1 MENDQRSLYDYSIS
15 TACSCMTSQLRVP
28 FAIDGTGRVV
38 EARTLARDDAG
49 PFVCAACKS
58 PLVARRGDVNVWH
71 FAHKTEGNCE
81 TAFETAVHAMA
92 KQILFDARYFRTPG
106 LICRAYVLPS
116 EKDICLCE
124 ERTVHW
130 EFPGEVE
137 LSLEEIRPDFI
148 VSFGDERLIIEVA
161 VTHFSNK
168 GKKAKLNALQIP
180 AVEVDL
186 SDVPRTITAANLKSR
201 LLDSVDDKSWLYY
214 PGLGEAEEKLRA
226 VRERES
232 EPNEVARRRTARQDK
247 ELDDRN
253 RPSVGSRWF
262 NDWDEDRRLSP
273 AQRRQVEAANRN
285 FLHSPE
291 SRKLAF
297 VTAKLGI
304 DALKW
309 PSLLDVAVMW
319 DDALGVSRRIW
330 QADVFRRF
338 IKGVLAGP
346 HDVHQE
352 LNVGVVTKWL
362 STRYEFP
369 AASDIRVRVAVLA
382 FLSWLVERGYLH
394 RLSESEFVA
403 VRDALPKE
411 CLASPL
417 VDEP

>member
-1 MENDQRSLYDYSIS
+1 MEHDERSYYDYSTS
-15 TACSCMTSQLRVP
+15 TACSTVTSQLRVP
-28 FAIDGTGRVV
+28 FAIAGTGRVV
-38 EARTLARDDAG
+38 EARTLSRDDVG

-92 KQILFDARYFRTPG
+92 KQILFDARHFRTPG
-106 LICRAYVLPS
+106 LICRAFVLPS
-116 EKDICLCE
+116 ERDIHLCD

-137 LSLEEIRPDFI
+137 LSLDDIRPDFI
-148 VSFGDERLIIEVA
+148 VSVGGERLIIEVA

-186 SDVPRTITAANLKSR
+186 SDVPRSVTASDLKSR

-214 PGLGEAEEKLRA
+214 PGLGAAEEKLRE
-226 VRERES
+226 VREQES
-232 EPNEVARRRTARQDK
+232 EASEVARRRPAKRDK
-247 ELDDRN
+247 GLDDTYI
-253 RPSVGSRWF
+253 GSPWF
-262 NDWDEDRRLSP
+262 SDLGEDRRLSP
-273 AQRRQVEAANRN
+273 AQRRKVEAANRN
-285 FLHSPE
+285 FFHSPE

-309 PSLLDVAVMW
+309 PSLLDVPVMW
-319 DDALGVSRRIW
+319 GDALGVSRRIW

-338 IKGVLAGP
+338 VKGALAGP
-346 HDVHQE
+346 GEVHQE
-352 LNVGVVTKWL
+352 LNVGVVTRWL
-362 STRYEFP
+362 SARYGF
-369 AASDIRVRVAVLA
+369 ASGSDIRVRVTVLA
-382 FLSWLVERGYLH
+382 YLSWLSEHGYLR

-403 VRDALPKE
+403 VRDALPME
-411 CLASPL
+411 CLVPP
-417 VDEP
+417 VVERP